1 MTITITAYT
10 DVRSPFTFVA
20 KAEVYRWEEDFG
32 VAVDWWPYTTPLAE
46 AFGPAAG
53 RDDRQLRKIKYT
65 YMHVR
70 RIAAPQGLTIRGT
83 KRIFDPTPAHVALL
97 QAKDDGIFR
106 AFHDHVFERVFRR
119 ELDPDDRDHV
129 RAALAELGGD
139 VDAWSRRLAD
149 GAAELEAINHR
160 AEARG
165 VFGVP
170 SFVLDGELFWGT
182 DTLPL
187 VRDRLVER
195 CTTA

>member
-1 MTITITAYT
+1 MTVTITAYT

-46 AFGPAAG
+46 AFGPAGG
-53 RDDRQLRKIKYT
+53 RNDRELRKTKYT
-65 YMHVR
+65 YMPVR

-97 QAKDDGIFR
+97 QAKDDGVFR
-106 AFHDHVFERVFRR
+106 PFHDLAFERVFRR
-119 ELDPDDRDHV
+119 ELDPDDPAHV
-129 RAALAELGGD
+129 RAALAEAGGD

-149 GAAELEAINHR
+149 AAAELDAINR
-160 AEARG
+160 WAEAQG

-182 DTLPL
+182 DTLAL
-187 VRDRLVER
+187 VRQRLTER
-195 CTTA
+195 RS

>member
-32 VAVDWWPYTTPLAE
+32 VNVEWWPYTTPLEE
-46 AFGPAAG
+46 AFGPAQG
-53 RDDRQLRKIKYT
+53 RNECQLRKIKYT

-106 AFHDHVFERVFRR
+106 ACHDLMFARVFRR
-119 ELDPDDRDHV
+119 ELDPDDPDHV
-129 RAALAELGGD
+129 RAALTELGGD
-139 VDAWSRRLAD
+139 VDAWSRRLAN
-149 GAAELEAINHR
+149 GADELDAINRR
-160 AEARG
+160 AETQG

-170 SFVLDGELFWGT
+170 SFVLDDELFWGT
-182 DTLPL
+182 DTLAL
-187 VRDRLVER
+187 VRRRLSER
-195 CTTA
+195 SA

>member
-1 MTITITAYT
+1 MTVTITAYT

-46 AFGPAAG
+46 AFGPAGG
-53 RDDRQLRKIKYT
+53 RNDRELRKIKYT

-83 KRIFDPTPAHVALL
+83 KRIFDPTPAHVGLL
-97 QAKDDGIFR
+97 QAKDDGVFR
-106 AFHDHVFERVFRR
+106 PFHDLAFERVFRR
-119 ELDPDDRDHV
+119 ELDPDDPTHV
-129 RAALAELGGD
+129 RAALAEAGGD

-149 GAAELEAINHR
+149 GAAELDAINR
-160 AEARG
+160 WAEAQG

-182 DTLPL
+182 DTLAF
-187 VRDRLVER
+187 VRQRLTER
-195 CTTA
+195 RS